1 MPVIA
6 YIPGMDCFAIA
17 APGLEPLL
25 EAELKELSIK
35 CKAVP
40 GGVEWKGS
48 ESSIAIAN
56 LWSRIAS
63 RVVVRIGEFRA
74 RSFFELERHA
84 KKVEWDKYLAPGAP
98 VQFRVTAR
106 KSKLYHTGAIA
117 QRLQEAIARKTGKD
131 VVIADGGDD
140 DEATE
145 QKSRSLPATGM
156 TNGAGSTAP
165 QLFIVRFERDEAV
178 ISADTSGE
186 LLHRRG
192 YRQAIAK
199 APLRET
205 LAAAMIRGSGW
216 NARTPLVDPMCGSGT
231 IPIEAAMIARKIPPG
246 LHREFSFLHWPGADT
261 TRWKALVEHASSQI
275 LPKCPVAIA
284 GSDRD
289 AGAIEA
295 SQANAER
302 AGVAGDIRFTT
313 QSVSGAVPVGEGDGL
328 LIMNPPYGERIGE
341 TEALRNLY
349 AQVGNVARANF
360 EGWDFAML
368 SANRT
373 LEGQT
378 GIDLVERFKTSN
390 GGIPVRLVA
399 GFVE

>member
-1 MPVIA
+1 MSAPLK
-6 YIPGMDCFAIA
+6 CFAIA

-25 EAELKELSIK
+25 EAELRELSIK
-35 CKAVP
+35 CKAVT
-40 GGVEWKGS
+40 GGVEWAGS
-48 ESSIAIAN
+48 ESSVAIAN
-56 LWSRIAS
+56 LWSRLAS

-84 KKVEWDKYLAPGAP
+84 KKVEWDKYLAPGAQ

-106 KSKLYHTGAIA
+106 KSKLYHTGAIE
-117 QRLQEAIARKTGKD
+117 QRLQEAIARKVGRD
-131 VVIADGGDD
+131 IVIAGGSD
-140 DEATE
+140 DEDD
-145 QKSRSLPATGM
+145 
-156 TNGAGSTAP
+156 TAANA
-165 QLFIVRFERDEAV
+165 QLFVVRFERDAAV

-205 LAAAMIRGSGW
+205 LAAAMLRGAEWTGK
-216 NARTPLVDPMCGSGT
+216 TPLVDPMCGSGT
-231 IPIEAAMIARKIPPG
+231 IPIEAAMIARKIAPG
-246 LHREFSFLHWPGADT
+246 LDRSFAFLGWPGADV
-261 TRWKALVEHASSQI
+261 TRWKSLVEHARSQV
-275 LPKCPVAIA
+275 LAKSPVAIA

-295 SQANAER
+295 SRSNAER
-302 AGVAGDIRFTT
+302 AGVTDDIQFA
-313 QSVSGAVPVGEGDGL
+313 VKAISGAVPVGTGPGL

-341 TEALRNLY
+341 SDAIRNLY
-349 AQVGNVARANF
+349 AQAGNVARGNF
-360 EGWDFAML
+360 DGWTFAML
-368 SANRT
+368 SPNKV

-378 GIDLVERFKTSN
+378 RLALEEQFKTSN

-399 GFVE
+399 GPIE

>member
-1 MPVIA
+1 
-6 YIPGMDCFAIA
+6 MDCFAIA

-35 CKAVP
+35 CKAVQ

-84 KKVEWDKYLAPGAP
+84 KKVEWDKYLAPGVP

-117 QRLQEAIARKTGKD
+117 QRLQEAIARKTGKE
-131 VVIADGGDD
+131 VIIANSGDD
-140 DEATE
+140 DE
-145 QKSRSLPATGM
+145 TGDE
-156 TNGAGSTAP
+156 GAAASSA
-165 QLFIVRFERDEAV
+165 QLFVVRFERDEAV

-205 LAAAMIRGSGW
+205 LAAAMLRGAGWSGR
-216 NARTPLVDPMCGSGT
+216 APLVDPMCGSGT
-231 IPIEAAMIARKIPPG
+231 IPIEAAMIARKMPPG
-246 LHREFSFLHWPGADT
+246 LQRNFSFLTWPGADT
-261 TRWKALVEHASSQI
+261 ARWKALVEHATSQI
-275 LPKCPVAIA
+275 LPKSPVAIA

-295 SQANAER
+295 SLANAER
-302 AGVAGDIRFTT
+302 AGVAGDIRFTA
-313 QSVSGAVPVGEGDGL
+313 QSVSGAVPVGEGQGL

-360 EGWDFAML
+360 EGWDVAML
-368 SANRT
+368 SANKA
-373 LEGQT
+373 LDGQT
-378 GIDLVERFKTSN
+378 GLEFTERFKTSN

-399 GFVE
+399 GIVE

>member
-1 MPVIA
+1 
-6 YIPGMDCFAIA
+6 MDCFAIC

-25 EAELKELSIK
+25 EAELTELSIK

-40 GGVEWKGS
+40 GGVEWTGS

-56 LWSRIAS
+56 LWSRLAS
-63 RVVVRIGEFRA
+63 RVVVRIAEFRA

-84 KKVEWDKYLAPGAP
+84 KKIEWEKYLAPNAA

-117 QRLQEAIARKTGKD
+117 QRLEESLARRVKRD
-131 VVIADGGDD
+131 VIIGTDEDD
-140 DEATE
+140 DN
-145 QKSRSLPATGM
+145 S
-156 TNGAGSTAP
+156 GAGA
-165 QLFIVRFERDEAV
+165 QLFIVRFERDECV
-178 ISADTSGE
+178 ISADTSGA

-205 LAAAMIRGSGW
+205 LAAAMLRGAGW
-216 NARTPLVDPMCGSGT
+216 TGRTPLVDPMCGSGT
-231 IPIEAAMIARKIPPG
+231 IPIEACMIARKIPPG
-246 LHREFSFLHWPGADT
+246 ADRDFAFLHWPGADV
-261 TRWKALVEHASSQI
+261 TRWKELVSRARTAI
-275 LPKCPVAIA
+275 LAKSPVAIA

-295 SQANAER
+295 AKSNAER
-302 AGVAGDIRFTT
+302 AGVAADI
-313 QSVSGAVPVGEGDGL
+313 QLAVKAVSGAVPVGTGPGL
-328 LIMNPPYGERIGE
+328 LITNPPYGERIGDSD
-341 TEALRNLY
+341 AIRNLY
-349 AQVGNVARANF
+349 AQFGNVARANF

-368 SANRT
+368 SPGKP

-378 GIDLVERFKTSN
+378 QVALDERFKTTN
-390 GGIPVRLVA
+390 GGIPVRLVV
-399 GFVE
+399 GTVE